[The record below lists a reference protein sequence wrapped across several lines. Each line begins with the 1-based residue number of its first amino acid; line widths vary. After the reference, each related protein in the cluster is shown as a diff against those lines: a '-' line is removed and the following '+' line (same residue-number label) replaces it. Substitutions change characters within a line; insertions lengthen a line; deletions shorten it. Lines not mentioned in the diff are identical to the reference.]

1 MNPVPSRASGRARFL
16 ARLPVL
22 ATRLALFA
30 LFVFAAAAAHPA
42 HAQHP
47 GTGTNAP
54 PPPPGNGELTVQILH
69 PADPGQAAGIDLA
82 LYALSPDGT
91 PGFVGGK
98 TDAEGRYTFRGISTD
113 PGIVYLIGA
122 RFHEIPFGERTT
134 FAAGQSE
141 ARVEIEVSEPT
152 ERVDGVDVEELRV
165 RVDWMGDRL
174 VFQEVLR
181 LSNAS
186 GRVIRLP
193 TDDPDRSIV
202 VRPLGPDV
210 RDFSAAGRSISDGLV
225 LEDGRVR
232 FQGPL
237 YPGEQRVEYQYTRR
251 IPEDTRTL
259 RFPIELE
266 SPAKRVVVVAGTSG
280 LEISGPGFVASNDLQ
295 ADGGRKLEA
304 WARAGLAAG
313 EVVEVEVHLPESRLD
328 ASLLKIP
335 RTDVWLELDDTRLA
349 ATVDIQVEVEP
360 GAPVAGTPDAPLL
373 QVTIPDGATLQGVAP
388 EAEALGLVPRD
399 DGGFDVIGP
408 IGAGKTSLGYSFRM
422 PADPE
427 GVRLGL
433 RFPRDVEVLNVL
445 IADTGLALDSHRL
458 HRRRPFRSGTRN
470 YLHREA
476 FNVGPDETVDLELV
490 PLRDEGISRNTAI
503 GLTIL
508 AAAAGAFFLFAPLR
522 SLSRREAEQDV
533 PRKEIQ
539 AQREAIYAE
548 IRDLD
553 HDHETGKLDPEDYE
567 RMRAALRARAIT
579 LLRQERDGA
588 TTAAEP
594 APQGPEQTSPA
605 PPRPS
610 ADQAPASATGPHTGG
625 FCPSCGGRVASE
637 WRFCSH
643 CGGPLNPAR
652 TTHGSSEGPGGRADT
667 GHPAADDSVASRA
680 DPPARPAEETD
691 G

>member
-69 PADPGQAAGIDLA
+69 PADPSQAAGIDLA

-152 ERVDGVDVEELRV
+152 ERVDGVEVEELRV

-225 LEDGRVR
+225 LKDGRVR

-259 RFPIELE
+259 RFPIELG
-266 SPAKRVVVVAGTSG
+266 SPARRVVVVAGTSG

-295 ADGGRKLEA
+295 
-304 WARAGLAAG
+304 
-313 EVVEVEVHLPESRLD
+313 
-328 ASLLKIP
+328 
-335 RTDVWLELDDTRLA
+335 
-349 ATVDIQVEVEP
+349 
-360 GAPVAGTPDAPLL
+360 
-373 QVTIPDGATLQGVAP
+373 
-388 EAEALGLVPRD
+388 
-399 DGGFDVIGP
+399 
-408 IGAGKTSLGYSFRM
+408 
-422 PADPE
+422 
-427 GVRLGL
+427 
-433 RFPRDVEVLNVL
+433 
-445 IADTGLALDSHRL
+445 
-458 HRRRPFRSGTRN
+458 
-470 YLHREA
+470 
-476 FNVGPDETVDLELV
+476 
-490 PLRDEGISRNTAI
+490 
-503 GLTIL
+503 
-508 AAAAGAFFLFAPLR
+508 
-522 SLSRREAEQDV
+522 
-533 PRKEIQ
+533 
-539 AQREAIYAE
+539 
-548 IRDLD
+548 
-553 HDHETGKLDPEDYE
+553 
-567 RMRAALRARAIT
+567 
-579 LLRQERDGA
+579 
-588 TTAAEP
+588 
-594 APQGPEQTSPA
+594 
-605 PPRPS
+605 
-610 ADQAPASATGPHTGG
+610 
-625 FCPSCGGRVASE
+625 
-637 WRFCSH
+637 
-643 CGGPLNPAR
+643 
-652 TTHGSSEGPGGRADT
+652 
-667 GHPAADDSVASRA
+667 
-680 DPPARPAEETD
+680 
-691 G
+691 